1 MPLPTS
7 PRRAFIGLGSNLAD
21 PGTQILKAFDE
32 LGRLPR
38 TRLVAQSSLY
48 RSAPVGYAEQPD
60 FINAVAEI
68 ETGLDPHQLLEA
80 LLDMEHRHGRVR
92 EFRNAPRILD
102 LDILLYND
110 LACHEHHLT
119 LPHPRMHERA
129 FVLQPLQEIA
139 PHCVIGG
146 HGAVS
151 ACLEKCAD
159 QRVERIDG

>member
-1 MPLPTS
+1 MPTHS
-7 PRRAFIGLGSNLAD
+7 RKRAFIGLGSNLAE
-21 PGTQILKAFDE
+21 PRGQIVRAFDE

-38 TRLVAQSSLY
+38 TSLLSRSSLY

-68 ETGLDPHQLLEA
+68 ETGLGPHELLDA

-102 LDILLYND
+102 LDILLYD
-110 LACHEHHLT
+110 SLACHEHGLT

-139 PHCVIGG
+139 PDCIIAGQGRVGE
-146 HGAVS
+146 
-151 ACLEKCAD
+151 CLERCAG
-159 QRVERIDG
+159 QRVERLEG